1 MGLGSSRNSSIGSNR
16 KSNDRR
22 KDKSTVGIVFKVILD
37 VDDPLLDAKQIP
49 EIEKA
54 KYIGAIQYRLQSSNE
69 KNEKKLPIAIPYNSN
84 FSSLPLKN
92 EVVRI
97 ITVDGAGLQYER
109 VVTSA
114 TPNVSCDS
122 NIISK
127 STTKDKGPTAAKG
140 SDYSKVQQTGVSRST
155 QKDTGNTD
163 NYGEYFNAEVG
174 IHKLRVFEGDTF
186 IESRFGQSIRFS
198 GYNNPDKQLYP
209 TITIRNGENG
219 ESLSTPAGK
228 VTEEDINKDDNII
241 FLGSRDYVLPYT
253 LPTNNEHISFAN
265 YPSEL
270 KGNQIVLNSDRV
282 ILSAKASEMIF
293 ASKGDFGIITD
304 SLFSI
309 DSTGGID
316 VTLDDDTNY
325 KTNDRNINFNTGNGK
340 VNIGDVNLESLVRGE
355 TLVDLMSQLISAI
368 EQQVFLTPSGP
379 SATGPVNKP
388 TFSKIKSQ
396 LNTMLSTLNKTS

>member
-1 MGLGSSRNSSIGSNR
+1 MGLGSSRNSSMGSNS
-16 KSNDRR
+16 KSSVRR
-22 KDKSTVGIVFKVILD
+22 KDKSSVGIVFKVILD
-37 VDDPLLDAKQIP
+37 IDDPLLDVKQIP
-49 EIEKA
+49 EVEKA

-69 KNEKKLPIAIPYNSN
+69 KNEKKLPLAIPYNSN
-84 FSSLPLKN
+84 YTALPVKN
-92 EVVRI
+92 EIVRI

-109 VVTSA
+109 VVTSS
-114 TPNVSCDS
+114 TPNVSGDS

-127 STTKDKGPTAAKG
+127 STTKDKGPDKAKG
-140 SDYSKVQQTGVSRST
+140 SDYSKVQQTGVSRSS
-155 QKDTGNTD
+155 QKDTENSD
-163 NYGEYFNAEVG
+163 NYGEYFNSDLS
-174 IHKLRVFEGDTF
+174 IHKLRVFEGDNL

-198 GYNNPDKQLYP
+198 GYNNPDKELYP
-209 TITIRNGENG
+209 TITIRNGESG
-219 ESLSTPAGK
+219 ESLSNPTGK

-241 FLGSRDYVLPYT
+241 FLGSRDFLLPYN
-253 LPTNNEHISFAN
+253 LPTDNAHISFAN

-270 KGNQIVLNSDRV
+270 KGNQIVLNSDRI
-282 ILSAKASEMIF
+282 ILSAKAAEMVF
-293 ASKGDFGIITD
+293 VSKGDFGIITD

-340 VNIGDVNLESLVRGE
+340 VNIGDVSLESLVRGE